1 MSTRHTYET
10 TYEQTDA
17 DGTVTASVDVRITY
31 DYRPETPGY
40 FSHITGYGEPPCGAE
55 IEVVKVEERG
65 PAGWEK
71 AQPAVDAWAT
81 ALCDEDTAP
90 FIEHATD
97 AWEG

>member
-40 FSHITGYGEPPCGAE
+40 FNPIDGIGEPPCGD
-55 IEVVKVEERG
+55 IVEVVKVEERTER
-65 PAGWEK
+65 GWEK

-81 ALCDEDTAP
+81 ALCDEDPAP

-97 AWEG
+97 AGEG